1 MKKFIKVSFFILGIF
16 TLFIAINKLVYRDM
30 VSVKDY
36 EINHLEEIVFDFD
49 SRRSRDVG
57 TIVRFKISNNSK
69 YSYKLNSAKMKF
81 ENCVENKKGMNK
93 CSAYVNV
100 DLFNEKNSITERTL
114 KYGINFDYRY
124 FNESG
129 MSVEYKGEYIVN
141 IPMAKG
147 LYLVVRKNNDTWN
160 ANIME

>member
-1 MKKFIKVSFFILGIF
+1 
-16 TLFIAINKLVYRDM
+16 
-30 VSVKDY
+30 
-36 EINHLEEIVFDFD
+36 
-49 SRRSRDVG
+49 
-57 TIVRFKISNNSK
+57 
-69 YSYKLNSAKMKF
+69 AKMKF

-114 KYGINFDYRY
+114 KYGIKPNNQGYVDFVIPKGLNFDYRY

-147 LYLVVRKNNDTWN
+147 LYLVVGKNNDTWN